1 MNDFLQ
7 QVWYGNTVQSYLIA
21 LGFIILAWLVLKLFK
36 KVIIRLLLKWA
47 SRTDHDFDE
56 VIVTT
61 GGKYL
66 IPYFYL
72 LINYSIL
79 QQLSL
84 SDKVHRILDV
94 AILVA
99 SVYFIVK
106 FVTKTLE
113 GLLQAYLKL
122 KGEPEERLKQWR
134 GLLLIIKAV
143 IWIIGLLMMI
153 DNLGY
158 DVTAIVAGLG
168 VGGIAIALAAQNI
181 LGDLFSYFVIF
192 FDKPFEVGDFID
204 LGPEVG
210 SVERIGIKTSHVRS
224 VSGEQMIIPN
234 AEMVKRTIRNYKRLE
249 KRRKL
254 FKVGVTYQTPA
265 EKLALIPGII
275 TAIVQKHA
283 DVEFQRSHLSAF
295 ADSAIEFETVY
306 FVTSA
311 DFNLAMN
318 IYQAIC
324 LDLVK
329 VFNEHK
335 IEFAYPTRTLF
346 IQKSGEEQS

>member
-1 MNDFLQ
+1 MKEFLK
-7 QVWYGNTVQSYLIA
+7 QVWYNNTVQNYLIA
-21 LGFIILAWLVLKLFK
+21 AGAIIAAWLVLQLFK

-47 SRTDHDFDE
+47 SRTPHDFDE

-79 QQLSL
+79 NQLTL
-84 SDKVHRILDV
+84 SDRVQRIMDV
-94 AILVA
+94 AILIV

-106 FVTKTLE
+106 FITKTVE

-122 KGEPEERLKQWR
+122 KGEPEERLKQWK
-134 GLLLIIKAV
+134 GLLMIVKSI

-204 LGPEVG
+204 LGAEKG
-210 SVERIGIKTSHVRS
+210 NVERIGIKTSHVRS
-224 VSGEQMIIPN
+224 VTGEQMIIPN
-234 AEMVKRTIRNYKRLE
+234 AEMVKRTIRNFKRLE
-249 KRRKL
+249 KRRMFFTIGVLYETSADKL
-254 FKVGVTYQTPA
+254 EMVP
-265 EKLALIPGII
+265 ALIEK
-275 TAIVQKHA
+275 AIKSQPNI
-283 DVEFQRSHLSAF
+283 EFQRSHLSGF
-295 ADSAIEFETVY
+295 ADSAINFETVY
-306 FVTSA
+306 FVLS
-311 DFNLAMN
+311 DDYNLFMR
-318 IYQAIC
+318 IHQQVC
-324 LDLVK
+324 LHIVK
-329 VFNEHK
+329 SFAAHE
-335 IEFAYPTRTLF
+335 IEFAYPTQTLYL
-346 IQKSGEEQS
+346 QRHQVK

>member
-1 MNDFLQ
+1 MKEFLQ
-7 QVWYGNTVQSYLIA
+7 QNWYNNTVQSYFIA
-21 LGFIILAWLVLKLFK
+21 AGCIIAAWLVLQLFK
-36 KVIIRLLLKWA
+36 KIIIRLLLKWA
-47 SRTDHDFDE
+47 SRTTHDFDE

-79 QQLSL
+79 NQLTL
-84 SDKVHRILDV
+84 SDRVQQIMDV
-94 AILVA
+94 AILIV

-106 FVTKTLE
+106 FITKTME

-122 KGEPEERLKQWR
+122 KGEPEERLKQWK
-134 GLLLIIKAV
+134 GLLMIVKAI

-158 DVTAIVAGLG
+158 DVTAVVAGLG

-204 LGPEVG
+204 LGAEKG
-210 SVERIGIKTSHVRS
+210 NVERIGIKTSHVRS

-234 AEMVKRTIRNYKRLE
+234 AEMVKRTIRNFKRLE
-249 KRRKL
+249 KRRMLFTIGVVYETAADKL
-254 FKVGVTYQTPA
+254 ELVPSLIA
-265 EKLALIPGII
+265 EAVKSQPQA
-275 TAIVQKHA
+275 
-283 DVEFQRSHLSAF
+283 EFQRSHLSGF
-295 ADSAIEFETVY
+295 AESAINFETVY
-306 FVTSA
+306 FVMS
-311 DFNLAMN
+311 DDYNLFM
-318 IYQAIC
+318 QTHQQIC
-324 LDLVK
+324 LSIVK
-329 VFNEHK
+329 TFSDNG
-335 IEFAYPTRTLF
+335 IGFAYPTQTLY
-346 IQKSGEEQS
+346 IQRQQS